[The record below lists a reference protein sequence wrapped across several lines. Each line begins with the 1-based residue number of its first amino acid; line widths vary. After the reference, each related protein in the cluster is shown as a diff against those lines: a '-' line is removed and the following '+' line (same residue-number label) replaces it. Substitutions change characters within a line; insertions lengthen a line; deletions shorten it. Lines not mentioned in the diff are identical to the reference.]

1 MGRLKNLI
9 MFDRLEEDMLWDFRL
24 NIVPKYIGDDM
35 VMLLGLTEEKA
46 RQIME
51 KEEEGRD
58 ALFYSLERLNP
69 TMRVGYRLT

>member
-1 MGRLKNLI
+1 